1 MVGNMSRKKIIGSTW
16 LGILREK
23 KLLNLHDWEFGK
35 EKTINS
41 TWQEKIKRKNQEIFP
56 INGLKREYID
66 LNVNKSLPMLSAMGI

>member
-1 MVGNMSRKKIIGSTW
+1 MTGNLERK
-16 LGILREK
+16 
-23 KLLNLHDWEFGK
+23 
-35 EKTINS
+35 KTINS